1 MLYIFNKINSILSN
15 IFINIRLNNLI
26 IKISL
31 FLSCAYFIIQ
41 FIDNVFLFKK
51 NLGDEWYFTRDLIFF
66 LENGYNLSVING
78 FSIPFTLF
86 SSFIHTFLNDISMSL
101 RLTNA
106 IIVFFLILYV
116 FVRKKLLAT
125 NDKKIFII
133 HLLMLIGTTGG
144 LFYGTNDSFFAV
156 SFFILCSECYLYLKG
171 ERINRMFMVIIY
183 SIFIMSRPHFIIYFP
198 ILILSYYIFSIYRE
212 GWKIKNIFNP
222 IIISFFISLLIVS
235 LFNYPKIIN
244 NNFSHNQGTYIPKF
258 LFISYADKS
267 TTYKT
272 DDPEFSWTQWTF
284 YSQMVSNNKRFG
296 LFAPLVDWSEVRDYK
311 IVHGGDS
318 LPESYQEY
326 ILQYFPSVI
335 KRIPISITE
344 VSLLSIRYVGC
355 FLLCLPFWLFF
366 KIREKSNN
374 PLIFISILFF
384 VGIIVWMIIWPTTIG
399 QARFMPF
406 YTMLLILVTDK
417 SNFNF
422 NIFNKNY
429 LMLNLI
435 IMDFITIWALWK
447 WEIFRSI

>member
-1 MLYIFNKINSILSN
+1 MNKM
-15 IFINIRLNNLI
+15 I

-31 FLSCAYFIIQ
+31 FLSCAYFAIQ

-51 NLGDEWYFTRDLIFF
+51 NLGDEWFFTRDLNYF
-66 LENGYNLSVING
+66 LTNGYDLSVING
-78 FSIPFTLF
+78 ISIPFTLF
-86 SSFIHTFLNDISMSL
+86 SSFIYSFLNDISISL
-101 RLTNA
+101 RIANA
-106 IIVFFLILYV
+106 IIVFLLILYLY
-116 FVRKKLLAT
+116 VRKNILAH
-125 NDKKIFII
+125 NDKNIFII

-171 ERINRMFMVIIY
+171 ERIKPMFMVIIY

-198 ILILSYYIFSIYRE
+198 VLILSFYIFLVYRE
-212 GWKIKNIFNP
+212 GWKMKNIFNP

-235 LFNYPKIIN
+235 LFNYPKIIT

-267 TTYKT
+267 GTYKT
-272 DDPEFSWTQWTF
+272 DDPEFNWAQWTF
-284 YSQMVSNNKRFG
+284 YSQMISNSKGIG
-296 LFAPLVDWSEVRDYK
+296 LFAPLVNWSEVMDYK
-311 IVHGGDS
+311 EKYGENS
-318 LPESYQEY
+318 LPKSYQEY
-326 ILQYFPSVI
+326 ILKYSPSVL

-344 VSLLSIRYVGC
+344 VSIISIRYVGC
-355 FLLCLPFWLFF
+355 LLFCLPFWLIF

-374 PLIFISILFF
+374 PLIFISILVFI
-384 VGIIVWMIIWPTTIG
+384 GIIIWTIIWPTTINH
-399 QARFMPF
+399 QKLMPF
-406 YTMLLILVTDK
+406 YVMLLILATDK
-417 SNFNF
+417 SNFNS

-435 IMDFITIWALWK
+435 IMDIITIWALWK